1 MDSLDGEPVSLPCSN
16 EEARIGM
23 PAIVQLHLVNAA
35 LETNP
40 HPREDFYRQYS
51 VTPERRTP
59 EGQRT
64 PPPPTYSPGTLLAQ
78 EKAFAAGVAET
89 LKQFHAGRVKFRK
102 EEAEQ
107 RGIPEESPE
116 YWMSQAKKWQGELW
130 RLMKEMGKRKKQEL
144 KGEAEEGYAQAML
157 LSPLQSP
164 SPPPSNGSLPEGVQ
178 HLKTT
183 DTVSDELPEISPQ
196 PHAGPTQEPLQPTP
210 EHSPD
215 HLPPLTR
222 GQKRTRAE
230 SEDNEENALNQ
241 TGQNKRQRRKLPI
254 AEQKQEPIPATES
267 TQGTEKIISKAD
279 KVEAK
284 ERPQRSNPPIPLA
297 QRKLPWK
304 LRSRN
309 AESYR
314 QTGAGITS
322 QNRDHQA
329 PEARAKSRHYGRR
342 NHDRII

>member
-1 MDSLDGEPVSLPCSN
+1 MDSLDGDRVSLPCSN

-23 PAIVQLHLVNAA
+23 PAMVQLHLVDAA

-51 VTPERRTP
+51 VTPERQTP

-78 EKAFAAGVAET
+78 EKAFAAGVAKT

-107 RGIPEESPE
+107 REVSEESPE
-116 YWMSQAKKWQGELW
+116 YWMSQAKQWQGELW
-130 RLMKEMGKRKKQEL
+130 KLMKEMGKRNKQEL
-144 KGEAEEGYAQAML
+144 KGEAKDGHAQAML

-164 SPPPSNGSLPEGVQ
+164 SPPPSNGSLLEGVQ

-183 DTVSDELPEISPQ
+183 DTVSDELPKMSPQ
-196 PHAGPTQEPLQPTP
+196 LHAGPMQKHLQPTP

-215 HLPPLTR
+215 RLPTLTR
-222 GQKRTRAE
+222 GQKRTRTE
-230 SEDNEENALNQ
+230 IENHDEEVLDQ
-241 TGQNKRQRRKLPI
+241 TSRIKKQRRKLPI
-254 AEQKQEPIPATES
+254 TQQEQEPIPAMES
-267 TQGTEKIISKAD
+267 TQGTGTIMP
-279 KVEAK
+279 KVDRVETK
-284 ERPQRSNPPIPLA
+284 EGPKRSNLGALLA

-304 LRSRN
+304 LRSSN
-309 AESYR
+309 ADPYHE
-314 QTGAGITS
+314 TGAGIATE
-322 QNRDHQA
+322 NRNRRI
-329 PEARAKSRHYGRR
+329 PEARAKSRLAGQW
-342 NHDRII
+342 NHDQNT

>member
-116 YWMSQAKKWQGELW
+116 YWMSQAKEWQGELW
-130 RLMKEMGKRKKQEL
+130 RLIKEMGKRKKQEL

-157 LSPLQSP
+157 LSPVQSP
-164 SPPPSNGSLPEGVQ
+164 SPPPSNGSLPEDVQ

-196 PHAGPTQEPLQPTP
+196 PNAGPMQILLQPTP

-215 HLPPLTR
+215 HPPPLR
-222 GQKRTRAE
+222 KDQKRKRTE
-230 SEDNEENALNQ
+230 SEDHEEKALDQ
-241 TGQNKRQRRKLPI
+241 TSRNKRQRRELPTPQ
-254 AEQKQEPIPATES
+254 QKQSPIPAIES
-267 TQGTEKIISKAD
+267 TQGTGKIIAKVD
-279 KVEAK
+279 RVEANEEPK
-284 ERPQRSNPPIPLA
+284 PNNLPAPLA
-297 QRKLPWK
+297 KRKLPWK

-314 QTGAGITS
+314 QTGAGATS
-322 QNRDHQA
+322 QIRDHQA
-329 PEARAKSRHYGRR
+329 PEARVKSRRYGRR
-342 NHDRII
+342 NHDRIT